1 MRNHCP
7 SASIVVAV
15 IAFIVSVPVLSL
27 LMTVVPPRVSTSVSD
42 FTTALSSARCCAPD
56 DSIVCT
62 NVGRPTGIAEIAV
75 EMHSRTSVSRVLAPR
90 DSDDGDDR
98 DGSPREQAED
108 LRQAVELELQRRLHA
123 LGRGDHVGDVTHLRR
138 LAGAR

>member
-1 MRNHCP
+1 ML
-7 SASIVVAV
+7 VAV

-62 NVGRPTGIAEIAV
+62 NVGKPTGIAEIAV
-75 EMHSRTSVSRVLAPR
+75 EMHSENERLRIHAPR
-90 DSDDGDDR
+90 DSDDRDDR
-98 DGSPREQAED
+98 DRGPREQTED
-108 LRQAVELELQRRLHA
+108 LGQAVELELQR
-123 LGRGDHVGDVTHLRR
+123 
-138 LAGAR
+138 